1 MKILTIH
8 GYMGSA
14 ENAAYGALR
23 ALGADTVSPQLDYDS
38 DTPENILEYLRKILD
53 ENPCDMIV
61 GTSLGGFF
69 ALALA
74 IERNMPAM
82 TANPCLMP
90 FLHLPQLGYKGDIG
104 GFMRI
109 FPIFSEIDKSRVYA
123 VIGGRDEIINTHD
136 FTKNII
142 SRYDIV
148 SEGLHSGRTLNLE
161 YYFRKELERGG
172 YI

>member
-23 ALGADTVSPQLDYDS
+23 ALGADTISPQLDYDS
-38 DTPENILEYLRKILD
+38 DTPENILEYLRKILN

-69 ALALA
+69 TLALA

-82 TANPCLMP
+82 LVNPCLMP
-90 FLHLPQLGYKGDIG
+90 FLHLPRLDYKGDIG

-109 FPIFSEIDKSRVYA
+109 FPLFTKIDKSRVYA
-123 VIGGRDEIINTHD
+123 VIGGKDEIIDAHD
-136 FTKNII
+136 FTMNII
-142 SRYDIV
+142 DRYDIV
-148 SEGLHSGRTLNLE
+148 PKGLHSGSTLNLE
-161 YYFRKELERGG
+161 YHFRKELERGG